1 MADIFLSY
9 ASEDRERIEPLVEI
23 LEGEGW
29 TLWWDRDLIAG
40 PSFADEIQ
48 KSLDQARCVVVA
60 WSRHSV
66 DSNWC
71 RDEASEGVERSCL
84 VPVLIDDVR
93 PPLGFRSAQTVF
105 LCGWPEGRDGLDA
118 LLEGIRRCLSTSV
131 ATSTGAPRPPGSER
145 SIAVLPFANLSP
157 DPDQQYFCDG
167 LVEDI
172 TSDLAHIPQLFVVS
186 RNAAFT
192 FKGSVE
198 GIRHIAGQL
207 GVRYVLHGSVRKAGE
222 RIRVIATLEEAGTS
236 RTVWSS
242 RYDRNAADAFGVQ
255 DELTREIVT
264 ALDVELLS
272 GAQGL
277 HRRSKYRSAEAGTL
291 LYRGLYEHYRFDRAA
306 ALVARRYFE
315 EFIDLEPDSILGYV
329 WLVTSW
335 GFAIVVGWERPD
347 VALPMLRTWVERS
360 LAIDPEDAHALT
372 GDAQLKALSGDL
384 DGAAESA
391 DRAVARMPNFD
402 EAWFCR
408 GWIQMLLGKSDEAIR
423 SLEHA
428 MRLCPTV
435 NSLKLGVL
443 GTALRNA
450 GRYQEAVQTFRR
462 CLEHHPE
469 FHFAHAS
476 MAVVHGMQ
484 SDLESA
490 RREVARTLQLDPTYT
505 VERFM
510 TPNLYRDRTI
520 MDRCADVLRSAG
532 MPEGD

>member
-1 MADIFLSY
+1 MPDIFLSY
-9 ASEDRERIEPLVEI
+9 ASEDRERIEPLVAV
-23 LEGEGW
+23 LEEAGW

-40 PSFADEIQ
+40 PSFADSIQ
-48 KSLDQARCVVVA
+48 ENLEQARCIVVA
-60 WSRHSV
+60 WSRHSIG
-66 DSNWC
+66 SHWC
-71 RDEASEGVERSCL
+71 RDEASEGIERNCL

-105 LCGWPEGRDGLDA
+105 LHGWPHNRDGLDA
-118 LLEGIRRCLSTSV
+118 LLEGIRQRLSPSFHVSMDV
-131 ATSTGAPRPPGSER
+131 ARSSGHAR
-145 SIAVLPFANLSP
+145 SIAVLPFASLGP
-157 DPDQQYFCDG
+157 DPDQEYFCDG

-198 GIRHIAGQL
+198 SVRHIASQL
-207 GVRYVLHGSVRKAGE
+207 GVSFVLHGSVRKAGD
-222 RIRVIATLEEAGTS
+222 RIRVIATLEEARTS
-236 RTVWSS
+236 RTVWSK
-242 RYDRNAADAFGVQ
+242 RYDRHAADAFGVQ

-277 HRRSKYRSAEAGTL
+277 HRRSRFRSAEAGTL

-306 ALVARRYFE
+306 ALTARKYFE
-315 EFIDLEPDSILGYV
+315 EFIELEPDSVLGYV

-347 VALPMLRTWVERS
+347 VALPMLKKWVERS

-372 GDAQLKALSGDL
+372 GDAQLKAMSGDL
-384 DGAAESA
+384 DGAIESA
-391 DRAVARMPNFD
+391 DRAIARMPNFD
-402 EAWFCR
+402 EAWFVR
-408 GWIQMLLGKSDEAIR
+408 GWIQMLLGGPDEAIR

-450 GRYQEAVQTFRR
+450 GRYSEAVQTFHR
-462 CLEHHPE
+462 CLEHQPE
-469 FHFAHAS
+469 FHFAHTS

-484 SDLESA
+484 GDLEAA
-490 RREVARTLQLDPTYT
+490 RREVVRTLTIDPSYT
-505 VERFM
+505 VKRFIF
-510 TPNLYRDRTI
+510 PNLYRDKAI
-520 MDRCADVLRSAG
+520 MERCAEVLRGAG
-532 MPEGD
+532 MPDGE